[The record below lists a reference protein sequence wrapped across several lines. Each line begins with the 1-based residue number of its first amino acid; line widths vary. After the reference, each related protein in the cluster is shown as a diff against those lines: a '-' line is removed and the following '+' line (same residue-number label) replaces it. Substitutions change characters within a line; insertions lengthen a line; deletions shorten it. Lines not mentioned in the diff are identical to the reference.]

1 VIARRKFM
9 GGALAGLGALSI
21 PLLARYRGFVDPR
34 YEIRPEPSR
43 LGGVGGPKR
52 LVIFWNPQ
60 GNCSGMPTGDR
71 FWPQGGELD
80 FDLATSSVLAPLA
93 KHAEDMILL
102 RGLNDT
108 YYTCGQTENGG
119 VEDGQH
125 GFGTFSRLTNV
136 CPVKPGED
144 SLGGGQSIDQH
155 LAEVIGG
162 DTFVPSLVLS
172 GAPGG
177 TGNHRGFISYS
188 GAGAPVVPQ
197 SDPGLLYGS
206 LFSAATQGEDDEVAK
221 KLRALRMSSLDAI
234 KDDIAAIRA
243 RIPAAERH
251 KMDAHLEGVRVLEK
265 KYDESMAACV
275 PPDAP
280 PGDGL
285 GIYPQRHALMFQM
298 VAAALGCDLTR
309 VVSLA
314 TSCGG
319 GDNAL
324 DISHFGGWV
333 DNYHSTGHASGGTA
347 DGVNSSQEECV
358 EVMVDISRY
367 YAEGLSGFVDLL
379 KAMPEGEGS
388 VFDNTL
394 IVWCSEMAHGNHGN
408 HDMPWVLIGGGWHFK
423 TGRNLQLP
431 ADYGFPPVP
440 VSKFGDLLVAIANA
454 MGSPITTFGN
464 PAWCD
469 GPGGPLSAL
478 SG

>member
-1 VIARRKFM
+1 
-9 GGALAGLGALSI
+9 
-21 PLLARYRGFVDPR
+21 
-34 YEIRPEPSR
+34 
-43 LGGVGGPKR
+43 
-52 LVIFWNPQ
+52 
-60 GNCSGMPTGDR
+60 
-71 FWPQGGELD
+71 
-80 FDLATSSVLAPLA
+80 
-93 KHAEDMILL
+93 
-102 RGLNDT
+102 
-108 YYTCGQTENGG
+108 
-119 VEDGQH
+119 
-125 GFGTFSRLTNV
+125 
-136 CPVKPGED
+136 VKPGED

-162 DTFVPSLVLS
+162 ETFVPSLVLS

-188 GAGAPVVPQ
+188 GAGAPVIPQ

-280 PGDGL
+280 PGDDL
-285 GIYPQRHALMFQM
+285 AIYPQRHALMFQM

-314 TSCGG
+314 TACGG

-394 IVWCSEMAHGNHGN
+394 IVWCSEMSHGNHGN
-408 HDMPWVLIGGGWHFK
+408 HDMPWVLIGGGWHFE
-423 TGRNLQLP
+423 TGRNLKLP

-469 GPGGPLSAL
+469 GPNGPLSAL
-478 SG
+478 TG